1 MDNPHRLV
9 IIRHAKA
16 EGYAESD
23 LDRSLAPRGRADAE
37 AAGAWLKQLGVV
49 PDVALVST
57 ALRTRETW
65 ELIAKAAGWTAE
77 PDVDPALYGADED
90 VVLDLIAATDE
101 SVGTLVVIGHNPTV
115 GMLAQL
121 LDDGNGP
128 AQAVD
133 RLVLGYPTSAVTVF
147 DLGLPW
153 TRIGPGTATL
163 AAFEVGRG

>member
-1 MDNPHRLV
+1 MDNLHRLV

-23 LDRSLAPRGRADAE
+23 LDRSLAPRGRGDAE
-37 AAGAWLKQLGVV
+37 AAGTWLKQLGVV
-49 PDVALVST
+49 PDVALVSS
-57 ALRTRETW
+57 AVRARETW
-65 ELIAKAAGWTAE
+65 ELIAKAAGWTTE
-77 PDVDPALYGADED
+77 PDVDPALYDADED
-90 VVLDLIAATDE
+90 AVLDLIAATDE

-121 LDDGNGP
+121 LDDGDGP
-128 AQAVD
+128 AEAVD

-163 AAFEVGRG
+163 VTFEVARG